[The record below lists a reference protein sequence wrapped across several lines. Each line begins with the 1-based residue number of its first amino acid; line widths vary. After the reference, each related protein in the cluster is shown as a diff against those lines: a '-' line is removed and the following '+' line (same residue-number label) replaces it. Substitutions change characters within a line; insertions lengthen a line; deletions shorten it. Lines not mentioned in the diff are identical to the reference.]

1 MLDILTDIRQR
12 LRNKDYHNEEHVRLA
27 LVARVVQELGW
38 DVWNPR
44 EVYTEFKAT
53 RKEDHTRVDL
63 ALFTHDFEA
72 TTIFIECKGVGGFAK
87 DLAAVEKQLRDYNR
101 DHTALFTLIT
111 DGRHWRF
118 YYSFTSGEFKDKLF
132 CKFDLLL
139 DDLEEV
145 VGYFDTFLRRENIVN
160 HSARHKAEAY
170 LTLGK
175 KERAMQDVLP
185 DAQKL
190 VSQPPFPSLPEAM
203 VQLLAAKI
211 LTISMGEAQDFLLGN
226 ALRPAATRAAAAAPV
241 VPPTPVALPKP
252 ARLPKAS
259 PPETPDAVS
268 LRAKAQTEPI
278 KSSQSKPKKDPPPK
292 APDAVIAAEPVPAP
306 LVPSPTFVFHRPKT
320 GFRAVAQWLPTGTMR
335 VLAGSTAAGSP
346 TSSLSDTGQKLRQH
360 LITSGILQAYEG
372 LLRFIQNYEFD
383 SPNRA
388 AEIVCGGAVNA
399 RIAWLQE
406 GSQQTL
412 GSFLAGQTQ
421 L

>member
-1 MLDILTDIRQR
+1 MLDTLTDIRQR

-27 LVARVVQELGW
+27 LVARIVQQLGW
-38 DVWNPR
+38 DIWNPR
-44 EVYTEFKAT
+44 EVYAEFKAT

-118 YYSFTSGEFKDKLF
+118 YYSYTSGEFKDKLF
-132 CKFDLLL
+132 CKFDLLA
-139 DDLEEV
+139 DDLDEV
-145 VGYFDTFLRRENIVN
+145 ATYFDTFLHRDNIAN

-190 VSQPPFPSLPEAM
+190 VSQPPFPSLPQAM

-211 LTISMGEAQDFLLGN
+211 LTITVHEAQDFLSGTTRRP
-226 ALRPAATRAAAAAPV
+226 AGTSAPSPAATTGPV
-241 VPPTPVALPKP
+241 ASPEPPGQPTPVRRPRKAPATGAPAAEVAEPLPVLAMP
-252 ARLPKAS
+252 EAPIFVLQRPKA
-259 PPETPDAVS
+259 
-268 LRAKAQTEPI
+268 
-278 KSSQSKPKKDPPPK
+278 
-292 APDAVIAAEPVPAP
+292 
-306 LVPSPTFVFHRPKT
+306 
-320 GFRAVAQWLPTGTMR
+320 GFRARAQWLPTGTMR
-335 VLAGSTAAGSP
+335 VLAGSTAGNPSGSFSKAGQR
-346 TSSLSDTGQKLRQH
+346 LRQQLLDTGILRPH
-360 LITSGILQAYEG
+360 ESLV
-372 LLRFIQNYEFD
+372 RFAQDYEFD

-388 AEIVCGGAVNA
+388 AEVVCGGSVNA
-399 RIAWLQE
+399 RLAWVAE
-406 GSQQTL
+406 ASGQTL
-412 GSFLAGQTQ
+412 GSYLAGRAAG
-421 L
+421 

>member
-1 MLDILTDIRQR
+1 MLDTLTDIRQR

-27 LVARVVQELGW
+27 LVARIVQQLGW
-38 DVWNPR
+38 DIWNPR
-44 EVYTEFKAT
+44 EVYAEFKAT

-132 CKFDLLL
+132 CKFDLLT

-145 VGYFDTFLRRENIVN
+145 AAYFDTFLHRDNIGN

-190 VSQPPFPSLPEAM
+190 VSQPPFPSLPQAM

-211 LTISMGEAQDFLLGN
+211 LTITVHEAQDFLSGN
-226 ALRPAATRAAAAAPV
+226 TLRPAGPSLPTPAATPGPAPSEPPAKPTRKPRRAPAPAAP
-241 VPPTPVALPKP
+241 
-252 ARLPKAS
+252 AS
-259 PPETPDAVS
+259 EV
-268 LRAKAQTEPI
+268 
-278 KSSQSKPKKDPPPK
+278 
-292 APDAVIAAEPVPAP
+292 AEPLPSLPAP
-306 LVPSPTFVFHRPKT
+306 EAPTFVLQRPKA
-320 GFRAVAQWLPTGTMR
+320 GFRARAQWLPTGTMR
-335 VLAGSTAAGSP
+335 VLAGSTAGNPGSSFSEAG
-346 TSSLSDTGQKLRQH
+346 QRLRQQ
-360 LITSGILQAYEG
+360 LLETGILRPHENLVRFAQDYE
-372 LLRFIQNYEFD
+372 LD

-388 AEIVCGGAVNA
+388 AEVVCGGSVNA
-399 RIAWLQE
+399 RLAWLAE
-406 GSQQTL
+406 ADARRWAATSPAGPLASTLLIKSLFSDSQ
-412 GSFLAGQTQ
+412 
-421 L
+421 

>member
-1 MLDILTDIRQR
+1 MLDTLTDIRQR

-27 LVARVVQELGW
+27 LVARIVQQLGW
-38 DVWNPR
+38 DIWNPR
-44 EVYTEFKAT
+44 EVYAEFKAT

-132 CKFDLLL
+132 CKFDLLT

-145 VGYFDTFLRRENIVN
+145 AAYFDTFLHRDNIGN

-190 VSQPPFPSLPEAM
+190 VSQPPFPSLPQAM

-211 LTISMGEAQDFLLGN
+211 LTISVAEAQDFLSGN
-226 ALRPAATRAAAAAPV
+226 ALRPTGPGATIAAPEPPG
-241 VPPTPVALPKP
+241 PPTPARKP
-252 ARLPKAS
+252 R
-259 PPETPDAVS
+259 
-268 LRAKAQTEPI
+268 
-278 KSSQSKPKKDPPPK
+278 K
-292 APDAVIAAEPVPAP
+292 APAAKTVVAEPRPVP
-306 LVPSPTFVFHRPKT
+306 LVPEAPTFVLQRPKA
-320 GFRAVAQWLPTGTMR
+320 GFRARAQWLPTGTMR
-335 VLAGSTAAGSP
+335 LLAGSTAGNPSGSFSEAG
-346 TSSLSDTGQKLRQH
+346 QRLRQH
-360 LITSGILQAYEG
+360 LLDTGILRPYES
-372 LLRFIQNYEFD
+372 LVRFAQDYEFD

-388 AEIVCGGAVNA
+388 AEVVCGGSVNA
-399 RIAWLQE
+399 RLAWLEEASGQP
-406 GSQQTL
+406 L
-412 GSFLAGQTQ
+412 GSYLAGRAAG
-421 L
+421 

>member
-1 MLDILTDIRQR
+1 MLDTLTDIRQR

-27 LVARVVQELGW
+27 LVARVVQQLGW
-38 DVWNPR
+38 DIWNPR
-44 EVYTEFKAT
+44 EVYAEFKAT

-72 TTIFIECKGVGGFAK
+72 TTIFIECKGVGGFAQ

-132 CKFDLLL
+132 CKVDLLT

-145 VGYFDTFLRRENIVN
+145 AAHFDTFLLRDNILN

-185 DAQKL
+185 DAQRL
-190 VSQPPFPSLPEAM
+190 VSQPPFPSLPQAM

-211 LTISMGEAQDFLLGN
+211 LTISVGEAQDFLLGN
-226 ALRPAATRAAAAAPV
+226 SLKPAAPATPTPAAAAPKATR
-241 VPPTPVALPKP
+241 PPRP
-252 ARLPKAS
+252 
-259 PPETPDAVS
+259 
-268 LRAKAQTEPI
+268 AKAQMAPAL
-278 KSSQSKPKKDPPPK
+278 
-292 APDAVIAAEPVPAP
+292 APDTVAPAPVAAEPAAP
-306 LVPSPTFVFHRPKT
+306 SGPPLFALQRPKA
-320 GFRAVAQWLPTGTMR
+320 GFRAEAQWLPAGTMR

-346 TSSLSDTGQKLRQH
+346 SSSISATSYELRQH
-360 LITSGILQAYEG
+360 LVESGVVRAQEG
-372 LLRFIQNYEFD
+372 VLRFAQDYEFD

-388 AEIVCGGAVNA
+388 AEVVCGGAVNA
-399 RIAWLQE
+399 RISWLRTTDN
-406 GSQQTL
+406 QTL
-412 GSFLAGQTQ
+412 GSYLASQATS
-421 L
+421 

>member
-1 MLDILTDIRQR
+1 MLDTLTDIRQR

-27 LVARVVQELGW
+27 LVARVVQQLGW
-38 DVWNPR
+38 DIWNPR
-44 EVYTEFKAT
+44 EVYAEFKAT
-53 RKEDHTRVDL
+53 RKEDNTRVDL

-72 TTIFIECKGVGGFAK
+72 TTIFIECKGVGGFSQ

-132 CKFDLLL
+132 CKVDLLT

-145 VGYFDTFLRRENIVN
+145 ASHFDTFLLRDNILN

-190 VSQPPFPSLPEAM
+190 VSQPPFPSLPQAM

-211 LTISMGEAQDFLLGN
+211 LTISVGEAQDFLLGN
-226 ALRPAATRAAAAAPV
+226 SLRPAPPVTAPAAIAA
-241 VPPTPVALPKP
+241 
-252 ARLPKAS
+252 
-259 PPETPDAVS
+259 
-268 LRAKAQTEPI
+268 
-278 KSSQSKPKKDPPPK
+278 PPPK
-292 APDAVIAAEPVPAP
+292 APRQPQPAKPKPAP
-306 LVPSPTFVFHRPKT
+306 PVAAPPATESAGPPLPDIFALQRPKA
-320 GFRAVAQWLPTGTMR
+320 GFRAEAHWLPAGTMR

-346 TSSLSDTGQKLRQH
+346 SSSISAAGYELRQH
-360 LITSGILQAYEG
+360 LLQTGVVRAHESV
-372 LLRFIQNYEFD
+372 LRFVQDYEFD

-388 AEIVCGGAVNA
+388 AEVVCGGSVNA
-399 RIAWLQE
+399 RISWLRTTD
-406 GSQQTL
+406 GQTL
-412 GSFLAGQTQ
+412 GSYLASQATS
-421 L
+421 

>member
-1 MLDILTDIRQR
+1 MLDTLTAIRQR

-27 LVARVVQELGW
+27 LVARVVQQLGW
-38 DVWNPR
+38 DIWNPR
-44 EVYTEFKAT
+44 EVYAEFKAT
-53 RKEDHTRVDL
+53 RKEDQTRVDL

-72 TTIFIECKGVGGFAK
+72 TTIFIECKSVGGLNQ

-132 CKFDLLL
+132 CKIDLLT

-145 VGYFDTFLRRENIVN
+145 ASYFDTFLLRDNILN

-190 VSQPPFPSLPEAM
+190 VSQPPFPSLPQAM

-211 LTISMGEAQDFLLGN
+211 LTISVGEAQDFLLGN
-226 ALRPAATRAAAAAPV
+226 SLRPALPTAPVADIAPLPQAPRQPQPAKPTPTPPPAAPAAV
-241 VPPTPVALPKP
+241 AVAVPPPHVLFALQ
-252 ARLPKAS
+252 RPKA
-259 PPETPDAVS
+259 
-268 LRAKAQTEPI
+268 
-278 KSSQSKPKKDPPPK
+278 
-292 APDAVIAAEPVPAP
+292 
-306 LVPSPTFVFHRPKT
+306 
-320 GFRAVAQWLPTGTMR
+320 GFRAEAHWLPTGTMR

-346 TSSLSDTGQKLRQH
+346 SSSISATGYELRQH
-360 LITSGILQAYEG
+360 LLQTGVVRPHEG
-372 LLRFIQNYEFD
+372 VLRFTQDYEFD

-388 AEIVCGGAVNA
+388 AEVVCGGSVNA
-399 RIAWLQE
+399 RISWLRP
-406 GSQQTL
+406 GDGQTL
-412 GSFLAGQTQ
+412 GSYLASQAST
-421 L
+421 

>member
-1 MLDILTDIRQR
+1 MLDTLTDIRQR

-27 LVARVVQELGW
+27 LVARIVQQLGW
-38 DVWNPR
+38 DIWNPR
-44 EVYTEFKAT
+44 EVYAEFKAT

-132 CKFDLLL
+132 CKFDLLT

-145 VGYFDTFLRRENIVN
+145 AAYFDTFLHRDNISN

-190 VSQPPFPSLPEAM
+190 VSQPPFPSLPQAM

-211 LTISMGEAQDFLLGN
+211 LTITVHEAQDFLSGN
-226 ALRPAATRAAAAAPV
+226 TLRPAAPSPSIDVPPAALPPPAPARKPRRVAAVPLPAAAPV
-241 VPPTPVALPKP
+241 VTEPLVAL
-252 ARLPKAS
+252 A
-259 PPETPDAVS
+259 
-268 LRAKAQTEPI
+268 
-278 KSSQSKPKKDPPPK
+278 
-292 APDAVIAAEPVPAP
+292 APGA
-306 LVPSPTFVFHRPKT
+306 PTFVLARPKA
-320 GFRAVAQWLPTGTMR
+320 GFRAVAQWLPAGTMR
-335 VLAGSTAAGSP
+335 VLAGSTAGQASGSFSAAG
-346 TSSLSDTGQKLRQH
+346 QRLRQH
-360 LITSGILQAYEG
+360 LVETGVLRPHEG
-372 LLRFIQNYEFD
+372 LLRFAQDYEFD

-388 AEIVCGGAVNA
+388 AEAICGGSVNA
-399 RIAWLQE
+399 RIAWLE
-406 GSQQTL
+406 AASGQTL
-412 GSFLAGQTQ
+412 GSYLAG
-421 L
+421 LASE

>member
-1 MLDILTDIRQR
+1 MLDTLTDIRQR

-27 LVARVVQELGW
+27 LVARVVQQLGW
-38 DVWNPR
+38 DIWNPR
-44 EVYTEFKAT
+44 EVYAEFKAT

-72 TTIFIECKGVGGFAK
+72 TTIFIECKGVGGLTP

-101 DHTALFTLIT
+101 DHTALFTLLT

-132 CKFDLLL
+132 CKVDLLT

-145 VGYFDTFLRRENIVN
+145 ASYFDTFLLRDNILN

-190 VSQPPFPSLPEAM
+190 VSQPPFPSLPQAM

-211 LTISMGEAQDFLLGN
+211 LTISVGEAQDFLLGN
-226 ALRPAATRAAAAAPV
+226 SLRPSAPAAGPAPAAAPTRKAAR
-241 VPPTPVALPKP
+241 PPRLSAPAALAEPTAP
-252 ARLPKAS
+252 PPPQHFVLQRPKA
-259 PPETPDAVS
+259 
-268 LRAKAQTEPI
+268 
-278 KSSQSKPKKDPPPK
+278 
-292 APDAVIAAEPVPAP
+292 
-306 LVPSPTFVFHRPKT
+306 
-320 GFRAVAQWLPTGTMR
+320 GFRAEAQWLPAGTMR

-346 TSSLSDTGQKLRQH
+346 SSSLSAAGYELRQH
-360 LITSGILQAYEG
+360 LLQTGVLRPHEG
-372 LLRFIQNYEFD
+372 VVRFAQDYEFD

-388 AEIVCGGAVNA
+388 AEVVCGGSVNA
-399 RIAWLQE
+399 RISWLRA
-406 GSQQTL
+406 GDGQTL
-412 GSFLAGQTQ
+412 GSYLASQAAQ
-421 L
+421 PNDQV

>member
-1 MLDILTDIRQR
+1 MLDTLTDIRQR
-12 LRNKDYHNEEHVRLA
+12 LRNKEYHNEEHVRLA
-27 LVARVVQELGW
+27 LVARVVQQLGW
-38 DVWNPR
+38 DIWNPR
-44 EVYTEFKAT
+44 EVYAEFKAT

-132 CKFDLLL
+132 CKFDLLT
-139 DDLEEV
+139 DELEEIAA
-145 VGYFDTFLRRENIVN
+145 YFDTFLHRDNILN

-185 DAQKL
+185 DAQKI
-190 VSQPPFPSLPEAM
+190 VSQPPFPSLPQAM

-211 LTISMGEAQDFLLGN
+211 LTITVAEAQDFLLGN
-226 ALRPAATRAAAAAPV
+226 ALRPTPPGAPLADPAAPA
-241 VPPTPVALPKP
+241 PSTAP
-252 ARLPKAS
+252 AK
-259 PPETPDAVS
+259 
-268 LRAKAQTEPI
+268 
-278 KSSQSKPKKDPPPK
+278 PPK
-292 APDAVIAAEPVPAP
+292 APRPPRSKATLPAATQVPAVAEPATLP
-306 LVPSPTFVFHRPKT
+306 LPPTAPTFVLQRPKA

-346 TSSLSDTGQKLRQH
+346 SSSFSEAGQRLRQH
-360 LITSGILQAYEG
+360 LLETGV
-372 LLRFIQNYEFD
+372 LRPHEQHVRFAQDYEFD

-388 AEIVCGGAVNA
+388 AEVVCGGSVNA
-399 RIAWLQE
+399 RMAWLRE
-406 GSQQTL
+406 
-412 GSFLAGQTQ
+412 ADGQTIGSYLQ
-421 L
+421 GLRSDS

>member
-1 MLDILTDIRQR
+1 MLDILPDIRQR

-27 LVARVVQELGW
+27 LVARVVQQLGW
-38 DVWNPR
+38 DIWNPR
-44 EVYTEFKAT
+44 EVYAEFKAT

-72 TTIFIECKGVGGFAK
+72 TTIFIECKGVGGLAK

-132 CKFDLLL
+132 CKFDLLT
-139 DDLEEV
+139 DDLDEV
-145 VGYFDTFLRRENIVN
+145 AAYFDTFLHRDNISN

-190 VSQPPFPSLPEAM
+190 VSQPPFPSLPQAM

-211 LTISMGEAQDFLLGN
+211 LTITVHEAQDFLLGN
-226 ALRPAATRAAAAAPV
+226 TLRPAAPSPVTPPLPGPAPTPAPARKPRRAAPATAPVVAEPAAAPLAPS
-241 VPPTPVALPKP
+241 VP
-252 ARLPKAS
+252 
-259 PPETPDAVS
+259 
-268 LRAKAQTEPI
+268 I
-278 KSSQSKPKKDPPPK
+278 
-292 APDAVIAAEPVPAP
+292 
-306 LVPSPTFVFHRPKT
+306 FVLQRPKT
-320 GFRAVAQWLPTGTMR
+320 GFRALAQYLPTGTMR
-335 VLAGSTAAGSP
+335 VLAGSTAGPAS
-346 TSSLSDTGQKLRQH
+346 SSLSPTGERLRQQ
-360 LITSGILQAYEG
+360 LAAAGILQPHEN
-372 LLRFIQNYEFD
+372 LLRFTQDYEFD

-388 AEIVCGGAVNA
+388 AEVVCGGSVNA
-399 RIAWLQE
+399 RLAWLAE
-406 GSQQTL
+406 ASGQTL
-412 GSFLAGQTQ
+412 GSYLASLPTE
-421 L
+421 